1 MNNLTTKGKF
11 LSNAELNH
19 LEKLAEI
26 GEATQ
31 MAFEQNMKMVP
42 DVIGDGEV
50 EIETADELLV
60 WSKSLD

>member
-1 MNNLTTKGKF
+1 MSNRTIRGKF
-11 LSNAELNH
+11 ISNAELNH

-31 MAFEQNMKMVP
+31 IAFEQKMKLVP